1 MTHAFILEFDNKE
14 DRDYYLL
21 KDPVHRAFSQKAGP
35 FIEDSLV
42 AGKFWVA
49 AV

>member
-1 MTHAFILEFDNKE
+1 MTHALILEFDNNE